1 MNNLETSTSLSV
13 HFEKLDAALTQY
25 QAYWNF
31 VPFQCSDFPWDNP
44 ELTEYL
50 QTLAEQTELEHDEVC
65 QQIAQRFFPELA
77 DALEQVDFVHNQL
90 VDDWQKPV
98 PFWLLNGI
106 HGRKITQ
113 VQQLS
118 AQIKPKYPLLEW
130 CAGKGHLGRLLSFQH
145 DVAVTSVEWQQGLC
159 EQGTNLAKTYDIK
172 QDFIH
177 ADVLKQRAVWLKPQQ
192 HVVALHACGDLHVT
206 LLKQAVEAQVEY
218 MHVAPCCYHLIGD
231 EVYPAL
237 SQQGKQSSLHIAKSI
252 LKLAVQAQVT
262 AGQRVANLRQTE
274 VLWRLA
280 YQLIRADITGD
291 ASYQSLPSVK
301 KSWFTGE
308 FVDFVTWGA
317 EHQGFTLP
325 ADLDFADYLQRAAI
339 KQKFTQ
345 QLEYVRHAFQRA
357 LELWLVLDKALFLE
371 QSGYQ
376 VEVNYF
382 CPYQT
387 TPRNMMIVAKL

>member
-1 MNNLETSTSLSV
+1 MSKLSIY
-13 HFEKLDAALTQY
+13 FDKLDAALNKY

-31 VPFQCSDFPWDNP
+31 VPFQCDDYPWQNP
-44 ELTEYL
+44 SLIQYL
-50 QTLAEQTELEHDEVC
+50 QLLADNSKLTHDEVC
-65 QQIAQRFFPELA
+65 HQISEQFFPELT
-77 DALEQVDFVHNQL
+77 DAMQSIDFLQKQL
-90 VDDWQKPV
+90 VDDWYKPV
-98 PFWLLNGI
+98 PFWLQNGI

-118 AQIKPKYPLLEW
+118 EQIKPKYPLLEW

-145 DVAVTSVEWQQGLC
+145 NVAVTSVEWQKSLC
-159 EQGTNLAKTYDIK
+159 EQGRKLAKTYEIQ

-177 ADVLKQRAVWLKPQQ
+177 ADVLKQPATWLKPHQ

-206 LLKQAVEAQVEY
+206 LLKQAVAAKVEY
-218 MHVAPCCYHLIGD
+218 MHVAPCCYHLIA
-231 EVYPAL
+231 EQTYPAL
-237 SQQGKQSSLHIAKSI
+237 SALGQASGLTIAKAI

-280 YQLIRADITGD
+280 YQLIRADISGETG
-291 ASYQSLPSVK
+291 YKSLPSVK
-301 KSWFTGE
+301 KSWFSGAFAD
-308 FVDFVTWGA
+308 FVDWGIN
-317 EHQGFTLP
+317 HQGLVLP
-325 ADLDFADYLQRAAI
+325 AEINFADYLQRAAV
-339 KQKFTQ
+339 KQKFIQ
-345 QLEYVRHAFQRA
+345 QLEYVRHTFQRA
-357 LELWLVLDKALFLE
+357 LEHWLVLDKALFLE

-376 VEVNYF
+376 VEINYF